1 MRVFAMSDEEKMP
14 KKRGR
19 GRPPGSKSLKPN
31 KQGRFTT
38 QKKKKLLELVKRNGG
53 NVSAAAAKVG
63 VSPATVHY
71 HQRVDPVFKDKLELS
86 KLEAMNDVEEAITH
100 RGLEGV
106 DDPVY
111 YQGEQVGTRKVYSDT
126 LLMERARALN
136 PERYGR
142 KSQVDITGNL
152 TVEHKARTKLASLL
166 GLELDIEDAEYEEV
180 KSGE

>member
-1 MRVFAMSDEEKMP
+1 MSDEEKMP

-38 QKKKKLLELVKRNGG
+38 QKKKKLLDLVKRNGG

-106 DDPVY
+106 DEDIY
-111 YQGEQVGTRKVYSDT
+111 YQGSVVGKKKVYSDT
-126 LLMERARALN
+126 LLMERARALD
-136 PERYGR
+136 PARYGKR
-142 KSQVDITGNL
+142 TQMDINANVS
-152 TVEHKARTKLASLL
+152 VEHKARSKLASLL

>member
-1 MRVFAMSDEEKMP
+1 MSDEQKVP
-14 KKRGR
+14 AKRGR
-19 GRPPGSKSLKPN
+19 GRPKGSRSLKPN
-31 KQGRFTT
+31 KQGRFTC

-100 RGLEGV
+100 RGLDGV
-106 DDPVY
+106 DDPVF
-111 YQGEQVGTRKVYSDT
+111 YQGEIVGSRKVYSDS

-142 KSQVDITGNL
+142 KSQVDINAN
-152 TVEHKARTKLASLL
+152 VSIEHKARSKLASLL
-166 GLELDIEDAEYEEV
+166 GIEIEEGEYEVVPNE
-180 KSGE
+180 SGE